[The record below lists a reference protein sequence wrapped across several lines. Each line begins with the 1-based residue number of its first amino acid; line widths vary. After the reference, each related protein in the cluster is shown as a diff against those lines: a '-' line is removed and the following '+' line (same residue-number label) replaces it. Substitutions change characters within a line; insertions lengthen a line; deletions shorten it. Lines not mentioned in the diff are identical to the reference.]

1 MANRTANRRARR
13 LLGLDY
19 KLSNKPKDVV
29 FPFRV
34 PDFGRFQLPK
44 HLQSH
49 EVISV
54 KPAPYML
61 LGMPCE
67 GYAYYPISAFY
78 PAYIGKP
85 RNTKGEQSND

>member
-1 MANRTANRRARR
+1 MANRTSNRKARR

-19 KLSNKPKDVV
+19 KLSNKPNNVV

-34 PDFGRFQLPK
+34 PVTIRWQLPD

-49 EVISV
+49 DVVAV

-61 LGMPCE
+61 CGMPCK
-67 GYAYYPISAFY
+67 GYAHYPVTSFY
-78 PAYIGKP
+78 PTYVSKP
-85 RNTKGEQSND
+85 LK

>member
-1 MANRTANRRARR
+1 MANRTTNRKARR

-19 KLSNKPKDVV
+19 KLSNKPNDVV

-49 EVISV
+49 DVVAV
-54 KPAPYML
+54 KSAPYML
-61 LGMPCE
+61 CGMPCE
-67 GYAYYPISAFY
+67 GYAHYPVIAFY
-78 PAYIGKP
+78 PEYVAKTYKVQ
-85 RNTKGEQSND
+85 EQK

>member
-1 MANRTANRRARR
+1 MTNRTANRKARR

-19 KLSNKPKDVV
+19 KLSNKPNDVV

-34 PDFGRFQLPK
+34 PTDGRWQLPDN
-44 HLQSH
+44 LQSH
-49 EVISV
+49 DVIAV

-61 LGMPCE
+61 CGMECE
-67 GYAYYPISAFY
+67 GYAYYPVSAFY